1 MPTLWVMELSR
12 QLCLKM
18 RRNRKA
24 QLTSTPASSWG
35 LEIHF
40 YIPEMH
46 QLEYFK
52 DCYTAEELCVD
63 AAKKCSISPLCHN
76 LFALYNETTD
86 TWYPPNY
93 EFKITEE
100 TSIKLHYRMR
110 FYFRNWHGTT
120 EGESPVWRH
129 CISKLRGG
137 HSPQKTPEGTP
148 LLDAASLDYLFAQ
161 GQHDFQ
167 TGLVQLRMSQSEAEQ
182 HEIENECLGMAV
194 LAITHFAMD
203 VDMPLSTASR
213 EISYKRFI
221 PESLNR
227 NIKQRNILTRIRINN
242 VFKKFLSEFN
252 SRTVQDSN
260 ITPYDLKIKY
270 LATLEGLTT
279 SLGSEILEPISL
291 SIMQEGELCNGYYNQ
306 SQEQGHTQNMETSH
320 DMQVLVT
327 GTTGISWRKKPAT
340 TPVISKEKGKSKKNK
355 QDGKLKNDR
364 NKVARDGWV
373 LLCDFHE
380 ITHVVVREA
389 TVTILTQ
396 DNKKMEMQMS
406 SRAQALSFAAL
417 VDGYFRLTVDAHH
430 YLCKE
435 VAPASVVRNTNNGCH
450 GPICTEYAIQKL
462 RQEGNEEGAY
472 ILRWSCT
479 DYQYIIITVV
489 CNEIL
494 SDLRDSR
501 PVRQYKNFQIE
512 VTSDAFRLYGTD
524 TSRSTL
530 RELLGHLEGQNLRT
544 DNLQFQLLRCCP
556 PQPREISNL
565 LVVTKDRA
573 PVPQTPMQDSQ
584 LSFHR
589 ILKEEIEQEEHLG
602 LGTKTNIYKG
612 TLRVKNEEDE
622 DAGYSSFQEVKV
634 VLKVLG
640 SGHRDISLAFFETA
654 SMMRQVSHKHIVL
667 LYGVCVRHLEN
678 IMVEEFVQPGPLDLF
693 MRRQQSPLSTPWKF
707 QVAKQLASALSYLE
721 DKKLI
726 HGFVCAKNVLL
737 ARDGLGAEEGGP
749 FIKLSDRGIPITV
762 LTREECVHRIPW
774 IAPECVKSVS
784 ALSVAAD
791 KWGFGTTLWEICY
804 DGETPLKDKKL
815 TEKERF
821 YETECQLATPD
832 CKELAELMTHCMN
845 YDPKKRPFF
854 RAIVRDI
861 DMLEETNPSIK
872 PQPTTEVDPT
882 VFEKRFLRKIRE
894 LGEGHF
900 GKVELCRYD
909 PRGDRTGELV
919 AVKSLKPENQE
930 EQSSTLSSEINILK
944 ELYHENIVK
953 YKGICQEEGGQAIK
967 LIMEYLPMGSL
978 KEYLP
983 RNKSKTDLSTL
994 LSYSAQICKGMDYL
1008 GSRHYIHR
1016 DLAAR
1021 NVLVENE
1028 RTVKIGDFGL
1038 TKTIKDNEGYYTV
1051 KDDHDSPVFWYAP
1064 ECLTQCKFYL
1074 ASDVWSFGVTMY
1086 ELITYCDSSKSP
1098 MARYL
1103 DMIGRTQGQM
1113 TIIRLVKVL
1122 QEGRRLPRPEG
1133 CSEHV
1138 YELMRRCWEQMPDK
1152 RITFKRLIEEL
1163 TTMQQQLQSISNS

>member
-12 QLCLKM
+12 QLCGKM
-18 RRNRKA
+18 RKSTRRT
-24 QLTSTPASSWG
+24 QLSSSPSPTLG

-40 YIPEMH
+40 YLPDAH
-46 QLEYFK
+46 QLEYLK
-52 DCYTAEELCVD
+52 GCYTAEELCVD

-76 LFALYNETTD
+76 LFALYNETTG

-93 EFKITEE
+93 EFKITDE

-110 FYFRNWHGTT
+110 FYFRNWHSTN

-137 HSPQKTPEGTP
+137 LSPQKTPEGTP
-148 LLDAASLDYLFAQ
+148 LLDAASLDYLFSQ

-167 TGLVQLRMSQSEAEQ
+167 KGVVSLRVSQSEAEQ

-194 LAITHFAMD
+194 LAITHHNMKI
-203 VDMPLSTASR
+203 STSSASN

-221 PESLNR
+221 PETLNA

-252 SRTVQDSN
+252 RRTVKDSN
-260 ITPYDLKIKY
+260 ITEYDLKIKY
-270 LATLEGLTT
+270 LATLEGLT
-279 SLGSEILEPISL
+279 SGLGSELLEPISL
-291 SIMQEGELCNGYYNQ
+291 SVTQEGEVCNGGYHGYYNH
-306 SQEQGHTQNMETSH
+306 SQTESQIQNIEKSR
-320 DMQVLVT
+320 DVQVLVT
-327 GTTGISWRKKPAT
+327 GTTGISWRKKPSA
-340 TPVISKEKGKSKKNK
+340 VSKMKGKIKKNK
-355 QDGKLKNDR
+355 LDGKQRNDKNKEP
-364 NKVARDGWV
+364 NEGWV
-373 LLCDFHE
+373 VFCDFHE
-380 ITHVVVREA
+380 ITHTVIKGP
-389 TVTILTQ
+389 TVTIYKQ
-396 DNKKMEMQMS
+396 DNKRMEMEMV
-406 SRAQALSFAAL
+406 SRAEALSFAAL

-435 VAPASVVRNTNNGCH
+435 VAPASVVHNINNGCH
-450 GPICTEYAIQKL
+450 GPICTDYAIHKL
-462 RQEGNEEGAY
+462 RQEGNEEGTY

-479 DYQYIIITVV
+479 DYHYIIITVV
-489 CNEIL
+489 CTEI
-494 SDLRDSR
+494 DLRESR
-501 PVRQYKNFQIE
+501 PVRHYKNFQIE
-512 VTSDAFRLYGTD
+512 VASDGYRLYGTD
-524 TSRSTL
+524 TLRPTL
-530 RELLGHLEGQNLRT
+530 RELLDHLEGQSLRT
-544 DNLQFQLLRCCP
+544 ENLHFQLVHCCP

-573 PVPQTPMQDSQ
+573 PAPQTPMQDSQ

-602 LGTKTNIYKG
+602 LGTRTNIYSG
-612 TLRVKNEEDE
+612 TLRVKSEEDE

-640 SGHRDISLAFFETA
+640 SGHRDISLFFAFFETA

-678 IMVEEFVQPGPLDLF
+678 IMVEEFVQLGPLDLF
-693 MRRQQSPLSTPWKF
+693 MRRQQSQLSTPWKF

-721 DKKLI
+721 DKKLV
-726 HGFVCAKNVLL
+726 HGFVCAKNILL
-737 ARDGLGAEEGGP
+737 ARDGLGDDEGEP
-749 FIKLSDRGIPITV
+749 FIKLSDPGIPITV

-774 IAPECVKSVS
+774 IAPECVKSMS
-784 ALSVAAD
+784 APSIAAD

-804 DGETPLKDKKL
+804 DGEVPLKEKKL

-832 CKELAELMTHCMN
+832 CRELAELMTHCMN

-861 DMLEETNPSIK
+861 VMLEEKNPSIK
-872 PQPTTEVDPT
+872 PQPTPEVDPT
-882 VFEKRFLRKIRE
+882 MFEKRFLRKIRD

-919 AVKSLKPENQE
+919 AVKSLKPENRE
-930 EQSSTLSSEINILK
+930 EQSNNLSSEIDILK
-944 ELYHENIVK
+944 ALYHKNIVK

-967 LIMEYLPMGSL
+967 LIMEYLPLGSL

-983 RNKSKTDLSTL
+983 RNKSKTNLSTL
-994 LSYSAQICKGMDYL
+994 LSYSLQICKGMEYL
-1008 GSRHYIHR
+1008 GSRNYIHR

-1028 RTVKIGDFGL
+1028 GTVKIGDFGL
-1038 TKTIKDNEGYYTV
+1038 TKSIKDNEGYYTV

-1064 ECLTQCKFYL
+1064 ECLTLCKFYL

-1086 ELITYCDSSKSP
+1086 ELITYCDSTKSP
-1098 MARYL
+1098 MTLFLA
-1103 DMIGRTQGQM
+1103 MIGRTQGQM

-1122 QEGRRLPRPEG
+1122 QEGKRLARPES
-1133 CSEHV
+1133 CPEPV
-1138 YELMRRCWEQMPDK
+1138 YELMRKCWEQLPEN
-1152 RITFKRLIEEL
+1152 RITFKQLIEDL
-1163 TTMQQQLQSISNS
+1163 TNMLQQLQPQNNF